1 VSSSTVR
8 QRLESFR
15 TRPLWFACAD
25 SLAVLLGALL
35 PWSTSIFLI
44 LLIPFLL
51 IVCVSVDVD
60 AFRRSFSRA
69 PSLVSVGFLIL
80 AVAGMFWSEATWS
93 DGSRALESV
102 VKFLALPFFLY
113 YFQLSKRSMWVFRS
127 FFLSCTLLMIYSWVV
142 TIEPSWALKTGRC
155 CGQDYGVPVR
165 NYIDQ
170 GQEFGAC
177 LVALISVGLYGLK
190 EREWKISVAL
200 CIATLLFAA
209 NLVFVVTS
217 RTALV
222 CIPVMLGVVA
232 WRHARVRGLLTAT
245 GFGGVILA
253 IAWFTSPHLRERV
266 LSVHEQF
273 LEYRDSD
280 IPSSVGK
287 RLEFWSKSIRFFR
300 EAPVFGHGTGS
311 IHGLFEQDAVG
322 RSGTSA
328 EIIAN
333 PHNQTFSVA
342 VQWGVLGLVALYA
355 LWFVHLGMFLREGFI
370 AELGLLV
377 IVQNMVGSLFN
388 SHLFDFAEGWLY
400 VLGVGVAGGLV
411 ARHVNKDSNQIA
423 E

>member
-1 VSSSTVR
+1 M
-8 QRLESFR
+8 L
-15 TRPLWFACAD
+15 
-25 SLAVLLGALL
+25 LAVLL

-44 LLIPFLL
+44 LVVPFLL

-69 PSLVSVGFLIL
+69 PSLVSVGFLFL
-80 AVAGMFWSEATWS
+80 AVAGMFWSEAARS
-93 DGSRALESV
+93 DGSRALGSV

-113 YFQLSKRSMWVFRS
+113 YFELSRRGAWVLAA
-127 FFLSCTLLMIYSWVV
+127 FLVSCTVLMIYSWVI
-142 TIEPSWALKTGRC
+142 TFEPVWALKTGRC
-155 CGQDYGVPVR
+155 CGEDYGVPVR

-170 GQEFGAC
+170 SQEFGIC
-177 LVALISVGLYGLK
+177 LVVLISAGLYGLK
-190 EREWKISVAL
+190 ERAWQYPAAVWA
-200 CIATLLFAA
+200 IASLFAA

-217 RTALV
+217 RTALI

-232 WRHARVRGLLTAT
+232 WRHAKMRGLLVAI
-245 GFGGVILA
+245 GLGGAVLVTT
-253 IAWFTSPHLRERV
+253 WFASPHLRERI
-266 LSVHEQF
+266 LSVQAQF

-287 RLEFWSKSIRFFR
+287 RIEFWNKSIRFFR

-333 PHNQTFSVA
+333 PHNQTLSVA
-342 VQWGVLGLVALYA
+342 IQWGVLGLIALYA
-355 LWFVHLGMFLREGFI
+355 LWFVHLGMFLKEGFI

-388 SHLFDFAEGWLY
+388 SHLFDFSEGWLY
-400 VLGVGVAGGLV
+400 MLGVGVAGGLV
-411 ARHVNKDSNQIA
+411 ARHLKERGSPTAEVNL
-423 E
+423 